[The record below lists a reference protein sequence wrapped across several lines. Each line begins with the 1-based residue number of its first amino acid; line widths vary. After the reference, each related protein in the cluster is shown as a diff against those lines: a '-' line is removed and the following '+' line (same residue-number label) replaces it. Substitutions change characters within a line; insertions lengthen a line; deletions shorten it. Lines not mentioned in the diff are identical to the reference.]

1 MNHYTL
7 RAGVAVQDEHAGVLI
22 DSVGNYVAKTRDDP
36 RSLALLLRMI
46 ADQIESDAASVGL
59 TPTNPEPMEAP

>member
-7 RAGVAVQDEHAGVLI
+7 RAGVALQDEHAGVMI
-22 DSVGNYVAKTRDDP
+22 DSVGNYVAKTRSDP

-46 ADQIESDAASVGL
+46 ADQIESDAASVDL
-59 TPTNPEPMEAP
+59 TPTNPEEQA

>member
-7 RAGVAVQDEHAGVLI
+7 RAGVALQDEHAGVLI
-22 DSVGNYVAKTRDDP
+22 DSVGNYIAKTRDDP

-46 ADQIESDAASVGL
+46 ADQIESDVTEVGL
-59 TPTNPEPMEAP
+59 TPTNPEKED